1 MKTQYFA
8 AATLDGFIAD
18 ENHSLDWLFRC
29 GDGPPG
35 EYDRFI
41 AGVGA
46 LAMGASTYDWIL
58 KHLLAPG
65 ADKTHPWPYAAPT
78 WVFTSRQWTTP
89 PGADV
94 RFVRGDVRPV
104 HALMAAAAQG
114 RNVWIVGGGELAG
127 QFHDAGLLDELI
139 VGVASVTLGK
149 GKPLLP
155 RRIDSPPMRL
165 VSAVATGT
173 GFATLTY
180 EVPAQERANDARP
193 EEGATTVPGEDP

>member
-1 MKTQYFA
+1 MKTQYFT

-18 ENHSLDWLFRC
+18 EHHSLDWLFRC

-35 EYDRFI
+35 EYHRFI

-46 LAMGASTYDWIL
+46 LAMGASTYGWML
-58 KHLLAPG
+58 THLIAPG
-65 ADKTHPWPYAAPT
+65 ADKEQPWPYAVPT
-78 WVFTSRQWTTP
+78 WVFTSREWMTP

-104 HALMAAAAQG
+104 HALMATAAMG

-165 VSAVATGT
+165 VSAVASGT

-180 EVPAQERANDARP
+180 EVPKQERAPRSRTERGPSADPA
-193 EEGATTVPGEDP
+193 EDP